1 VRAAAEA
8 ILGEREQAATRLAA
22 AGVRV
27 ESVPARELAAAV
39 VARYADVK
47 ARGEL

>member
-1 VRAAAEA
+1 MRVAAERIMDEREAAA
-8 ILGEREQAATRLAA
+8 GRLAA

-27 ESVPARELAAAV
+27 ESVAARELAAV
-39 VARYADVK
+39 LVGRYADVK